1 MILNNLFTMLSFY
14 IISIFFKILFIAPYI
29 HSYIAIQNFINSCLI
44 YGFFPLKV
52 DARQLTFGMQ
62 LQLKDNSLTHSHSVV
77 SGQEKR
83 KLH

>member
-1 MILNNLFTMLSFY
+1 
-14 IISIFFKILFIAPYI
+14 
-29 HSYIAIQNFINSCLI
+29 LI